1 MQVGMGSTGVETK
14 KEFIKEKYLE
24 RKHIG
29 LFERDLIKKK
39 LEFGSTC
46 ATKRQFNCAWVQLA
60 RRKEGGLRFD
70 YN

>member
-1 MQVGMGSTGVETK
+1 MGSTGVETK

-39 LEFGSTC
+39 IGIWFNLCNQKIVQLCMGSTSKE
-46 ATKRQFNCAWVQLA
+46 KRRWV
-60 RRKEGGLRFD
+60 KV
-70 YN
+70 

>member
-1 MQVGMGSTGVETK
+1 VGMGSTGVETK

-46 ATKRQFNCAWVQLA
+46 ATKR
-60 RRKEGGLRFD
+60 
-70 YN
+70 